1 MPEISRFY
9 GIIITMY
16 YNDHNPPHFHARYG
30 NDVVMVEI
38 ENLKIL
44 EGSFPTRAS
53 TMVLEWAKYNQNK
66 LLKNWENI
74 RNEKPVFRIDPLD

>member
-30 NDVVMVEI
+30 NDVIMVEI

-44 EGSFPTRAS
+44 EGSFPNRAS
-53 TMVLEWAKYNQNK
+53 IMVLEWAKYNQNK

-74 RNEKPVFRIDPLD
+74 RNEKPVFKIDPLD

>member
-30 NDVVMVEI
+30 SEVVLIEI
-38 ENLKIL
+38 RSLRIL
-44 EGSFPTRAS
+44 EGELPSRA
-53 TMVLEWAKYNQNK
+53 TNMVLEWAKLNKSK
-66 LLKNWENI
+66 LLENWENI
-74 RNEKPVFRIDPLD
+74 LREKPVFKIDPLQ